1 MVYTRRVVFVVIA
14 VLALAGGELLV
25 SAKEEGASALSMMS
39 LHGNQ
44 PTTMT
49 TLKAET
55 KGEQNAEAT
64 TSANGIASNKRT
76 RSQSGTIA
84 SGEARN
90 KNGKRSA
97 SSWISSAFALN
108 DANTLVK
115 NEAKSTSGFPTEEQY
130 NLLLSE
136 IAMLQSELDSA
147 ESDVA
152 RLQAE
157 LDDASAE
164 SAGLQAQNDDSTECA
179 ENNANLETQIN
190 ELQAAIATAKQEITE
205 VEADIANL
213 QDQFDTADSVCSAE
227 KAGLEGQISE
237 TAGDLSE
244 CTDNL
249 GTSTSEL
256 DECTAEKDAA
266 ESACSAEIADLEGQL
281 DEVVEERDGLQSELD
296 ACEARNCLQLVAD
309 PPQIDPSQVFTF
321 DQGG

>member
-1 MVYTRRVVFVVIA
+1 MVYTRRVVFAVIA

-130 NLLLSE
+130 NLLLAE

-147 ESDVA
+147 ESDAA

-157 LDDASAE
+157 LDDAADCAFNLE
-164 SAGLQAQNDDSTECA
+164 AATSTALLLNLTLSDLEECA
-179 ENNANLETQIN
+179 ENNANIQTQLEEALIDVDILETELEEAAAECPSNLKLN
-190 ELQAAIATAKQEITE
+190 ECGVTAIVSLQT
-205 VEADIANL
+205 
-213 QDQFDTADSVCSAE
+213 
-227 KAGLEGQISE
+227 
-237 TAGDLSE
+237 
-244 CTDNL
+244 
-249 GTSTSEL
+249 EL
-256 DECTAEKDAA
+256 DECNAKE
-266 ESACSAEIADLEGQL
+266 CLEITD
-281 DEVVEERDGLQSELD
+281 
-296 ACEARNCLQLVAD
+296 D
-309 PPQIDPSQVFTF
+309 PPQPEGIVPISVDI
-321 DQGG
+321 GG